1 MDDSNIV
8 ESSAPQVDLE
18 SSETLDFVR
27 YTLDDLRQLS
37 SIPPS
42 TVFISGTPD
51 KRQQAYE
58 IQLDQSMCL
67 VRRRGMRTELTAGQ
81 FFFLDACDEHGE
93 PMTLA
98 VRPEFIWQ
106 QSSYWLNIDLVEWSV
121 QGDDEIFNIIS
132 HGLSSVC
139 DYFGWTLRALLPEKS
154 RESHRLNDAICLVD
168 QPAQTQ
174 VAVQADCAT
183 LDHCELRVRQY
194 SIPYRKNCLWLGGKI
209 NFKVDVKLDPIQST
223 FTFQEIINLNIGDL
237 LPLKQNWLQ
246 PSVARLTAYATCRSA
261 QGNKWF
267 RKIFLRIDNEDARME
282 FGNEDWE
289 QDEDKTAHADR
300 MSVTNV
306 DGFRTGENGP
316 DAVELEISVGSTTIS
331 FNELCNIQEGSLIEI
346 SRSTL
351 PIVKM
356 NVAGETVLEGELVR
370 LGDQLM
376 VQVTKKVG

>member
-1 MDDSNIV
+1 MDESNIV
-8 ESSAPQVDLE
+8 EP
-18 SSETLDFVR
+18 SEMLDFVR
-27 YTLDDLRQLS
+27 YPLGELREVS

-42 TVFISGTPD
+42 SVFISGDPG

-58 IQLDQSMCL
+58 IQLDQSICL
-67 VRRRGMRTELTAGQ
+67 VRRQGIKTELTAGQ
-81 FFFLDACDEHGE
+81 FFFLDACDEYGE
-93 PMTLA
+93 SMTLA
-98 VRPEFIWQ
+98 VRPEFVWQ
-106 QSSYWLNIDLVEWSV
+106 QSSYWLNVDLVEWSIDN
-121 QGDDEIFNIIS
+121 DDEVFNIVS

-139 DYFGWTLRALLPEKS
+139 DYFGWTLRGFLPEKS
-154 RESHRLNDAICLVD
+154 RESHRLNDVICLVA

-174 VAVQADCAT
+174 VAVQADRAT

-194 SIPYRKNCLWLGGKI
+194 SISYRENCLWLGGKI

-223 FTFQEIINLNIGDL
+223 FRFQEIINLNIGDL

-246 PSVARLTAYATCRSA
+246 PSVARLAAYATCRSV
-261 QGNKWF
+261 QGNKWC

-289 QDEDKTAHADR
+289 LDEDKTASADR
-300 MSVTNV
+300 ISVTNV
-306 DGFRTGENGP
+306 DGFRMGENGP
-316 DAVELEISVGSTTIS
+316 DAVELDISVGSTTIS